1 MKTLPY
7 TLIKTEQQ
15 YQAYCQELETLLTEA
30 PTPAAQ
36 DEVDLLTLLIETW
49 DEAHA
54 RLPPADPIDLL
65 RSLMAGRQL
74 LAKDLTG
81 ILAIGKGAVS
91 DILNR
96 RRGMSKAVIRRLA
109 SYFHVSQE
117 AFNRPYE
124 LAVTA
129 ARLPRNAKVVHQQQR
144 QETAVA

>member
-15 YQAYCQELETLLTEA
+15 YQQYCRDLEALLTEA

-36 DEVDLLTLLIETW
+36 DEIDLLTLLIETW
-49 DEAHA
+49 DAAHA
-54 RLPPADPIDLL
+54 SLPTADPVELL
-65 RSLMAGRQL
+65 ASLMAEHQL
-74 LAKDLTG
+74 LAKDLAG
-81 ILAIGKGAVS
+81 ILEIGKGTVS

-96 RRGMSKAVIRRLA
+96 RRGMSKTIIRRLA

-124 LAVTA
+124 LVVSATP
-129 ARLPRNAKVVHQQQR
+129 LPRNAKVIHQQQ
-144 QETAVA
+144 AA